1 MYIYICICKHA
12 LPQGFHLGS
21 NKKEASKLSIHLR
34 LRLFYMLFSSPFHPL
49 ILSEP
54 KSHPNLFSQTLTSGS
69 PNSYPKNYP
78 PVAYPT
84 KHPHIPDIL
93 SVLSVLPWR
102 SCPSK
107 WARRRWKPHGAPEF
121 GTIQSKKNV
130 EKRNGQWQ
138 RDSTMVDIFDFW
150 ATFCHSW
157 LHWNIWDIWDVD
169 VQFTIVHLFNSCR
182 LWMFSPHHQNIW
194 SG

>member
-1 MYIYICICKHA
+1 MLCLKASI
-12 LPQGFHLGS
+12 LDQT
-21 NKKEASKLSIHLR
+21 KKRHPSYRSIHLR
-34 LRLFYMLFSSPFHPL
+34 LHLFYMLFSSPFHFL

-78 PVAYPT
+78 TVAYPT

-107 WARRRWKPHGAPEF
+107 WAQRRWTPHGAPEF
-121 GTIQSKKNV
+121 GTIQSKK
-130 EKRNGQWQ
+130 KTLKNGTDNGNGIQQWLTSLISG
-138 RDSTMVDIFDFW
+138 RHS
-150 ATFCHSW
+150 ATNGS
-157 LHWNIWDIWDVD
+157 IGTPEI
-169 VQFTIVHLFNSCR
+169 SE
-182 LWMFSPHHQNIW
+182 M
-194 SG
+194 